1 MVDVAEIKLVSSK
14 DVVVSGV
21 KELDDK
27 IGGGIP
33 FGSLGLIEGASDA
46 GKSVIS
52 QHLTNGALTQSQG
65 NVAYYTT
72 ENTIKSM
79 ISQMDS
85 LSMFTLDYFL
95 TDHFRIYPLNLGSRI
110 KNAEK
115 PYRLLLRHF
124 KSLPPEFRL
133 IIVDS
138 ITLLVTHSSPVS
150 IVDFFSACK
159 DLCDD
164 GRTIIL
170 VAHSYAFDE
179 EILSRT
185 RSLCDVH
192 LKLRLEQVGER
203 MVKILEV
210 LKVRGAERQT
220 GDVVTFEIEPKS
232 GIRIIPL
239 AKARI

>member
-1 MVDVAEIKLVSSK
+1 MADIDEVKK

-27 IGGGIP
+27 LGGGIP
-33 FGSLGLIEGASDA
+33 FGSLGLIEGHSDA
-46 GKSVIS
+46 GKSVLS
-52 QHLTNGALTQSQG
+52 QHLTYGALTQSQG
-65 NVAYYTT
+65 SVAYYTT

-79 ISQMDS
+79 IAQMDS
-85 LSMFTLDYFL
+85 LSLFTLDHFL
-95 TDHFRIYPLNLGSRI
+95 TDHFRIYPLTLGSRI

-115 PYRLLLRHF
+115 PYHQLIRHF

-138 ITLLVTHSSPVS
+138 ITLLVTHSNPVS

-159 DLCDD
+159 NICDN
-164 GRTIIL
+164 GRAIIL

-185 RSLCDVH
+185 RSLCDAH
-192 LKLRLEQVGER
+192 LKLRLEQVGDR

-210 LKVRGAERQT
+210 LKIRGADRQT
-220 GDVVTFEIEPKS
+220 GDVVSFEIEPRT